1 MDCLSEWVNKTLQK
15 LYFSSRILL
24 LGLPNG
30 EKRAKIWLNWGKNT
44 KSSIL
49 KPMMHLKYCNFI
61 NGLPEWMGQQNHAE
75 IVPFKLLNPTLQ
87 TMENK
92 V

>member
-1 MDCLSEWVNKTLQK
+1 MDCLSGWVNKTMQK
-15 LYFSSRILL
+15 LYFSRHSLV

-30 EKRAKIWLNWGKNT
+30 EKRAKIWLNLGKST

-61 NGLPEWMGQQNHAE
+61 NGLPEWVGKQNHAE
-75 IVPFKLLNPTLQ
+75 IVLF
-87 TMENK
+87 ESYFG
-92 V
+92 VRSS